1 MKHLVDTNVC
11 IAWLKGERAVREAW
25 LELAPED
32 VLLSS
37 VVRAELLYGARHSQ
51 HVSSNLRKLE
61 ALFAAMV
68 SVPFEDRAAD
78 QYGLVRAQ
86 LTAAGQ
92 PIGPNDLM
100 IAATALAHD
109 AILVTRNA
117 REFNRVAGLRVEVW

>member
-1 MKHLVDTNVC
+1 MKYLVDTNVC